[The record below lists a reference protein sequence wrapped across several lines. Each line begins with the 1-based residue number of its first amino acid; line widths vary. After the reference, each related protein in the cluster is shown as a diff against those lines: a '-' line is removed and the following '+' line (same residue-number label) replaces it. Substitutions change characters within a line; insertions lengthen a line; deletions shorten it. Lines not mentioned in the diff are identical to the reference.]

1 MSLNVYIEELV
12 LCHPDTKAFSTQK
25 PYIVVKTVPFY
36 ENREQ
41 LCSITLIN
49 FQDQLQYNAMNCTK
63 TLKC

>member
-41 LCSITLIN
+41 LCSITQTTSRISYSIM
-49 FQDQLQYNAMNCTK
+49 Q
-63 TLKC
+63 